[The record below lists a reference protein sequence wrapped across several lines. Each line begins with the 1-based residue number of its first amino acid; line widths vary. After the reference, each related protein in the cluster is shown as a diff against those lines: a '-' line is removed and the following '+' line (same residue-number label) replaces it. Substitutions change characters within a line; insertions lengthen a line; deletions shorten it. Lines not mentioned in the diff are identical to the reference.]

1 MEDLTPDVLQAIYI
15 VISFIVGL
23 FINPKKKKTGD

>member
-1 MEDLTPDVLQAIYI
+1 MDNLTPDLLQAFYM

-23 FINPKKKKTGD
+23 FINPKKQKKGD